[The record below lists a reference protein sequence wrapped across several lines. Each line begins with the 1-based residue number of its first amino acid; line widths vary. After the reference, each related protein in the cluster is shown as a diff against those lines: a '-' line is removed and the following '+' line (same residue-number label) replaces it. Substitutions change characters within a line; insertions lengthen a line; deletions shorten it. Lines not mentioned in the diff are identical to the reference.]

1 MDDTQL
7 YDAQV
12 GGLYD
17 MFVWGWTPYVDPD
30 PMLSYFTC
38 DQVTYDVDEAGY
50 NDANWCLLWLEVGLR
65 ATKVELDPVKRREIV
80 AEMLKV
86 FNRESTY
93 LVLLQDADLQAY
105 RTDRFE
111 GWLRQPA
118 GTGPVLCT
126 NSSPTYENLRL
137 IGTEP
142 PPVTEGSTAPTE
154 TTPDGSVAP
163 TETTPDG
170 SVAPTATTPD
180 GSAAPAATTPDG
192 TPATSDDDDGSSTG
206 LIVGIIAAIVIIG
219 GGGFF
224 LAKRR
229 GTADDRD

>member
-1 MDDTQL
+1 
-7 YDAQV
+7 
-12 GGLYD
+12 

-38 DQVTYDVDEAGY
+38 DQVTYDAEEAGY
-50 NDANWCLLWLEVGLR
+50 NDANWCDPAYDELYQQQ
-65 ATKVELDPVKRREIV
+65 KVELDPAKRREIV
-80 AEMLKV
+80 ADMLKL

-93 LVLLQDADLQAY
+93 LVLLQDPDLQAY

-111 GWLRQPA
+111 GWVRQPA
-118 GTGPVLCT
+118 ETGPVLFT
-126 NSSPTYENLRL
+126 NSSPTYENLRV
-137 IGTEP
+137 IGAEP
-142 PPVTEGSTAPTE
+142 PPATEGSTAPAAT
-154 TTPDGSVAP
+154 A
-163 TETTPDG
+163 PDG

-192 TPATSDDDDGSSTG
+192 TAAPSDDGGGSNTG
-206 LIVGIIAAIVIIG
+206 LIVGIIAAIVVIG

-229 GTADDRD
+229 RTADDRE